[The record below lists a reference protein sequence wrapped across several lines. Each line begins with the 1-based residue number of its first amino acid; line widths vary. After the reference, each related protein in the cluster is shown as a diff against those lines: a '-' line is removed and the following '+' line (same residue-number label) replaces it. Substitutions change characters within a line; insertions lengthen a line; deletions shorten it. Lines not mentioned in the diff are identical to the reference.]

1 MTHLRNFEDPLI
13 TENAKNATTAT
24 TMTSDTNNNKKQEVF
39 ATWKGRSGDVKR
51 KSPRSSPFCKL
62 TRYTRCS
69 VSGHLGSPVSILI
82 KLCQGLNCDRLLP
95 VTSFRTPV
103 ITSIRPLVTCYSQFQ
118 WAWDG
123 GWPGNLG
130 RGSRPIEVPPYITVL
145 TAETYLAYLY
155 IWAWESDRV

>member
-13 TENAKNATTAT
+13 TENAKNATTVT
-24 TMTSDTNNNKKQEVF
+24 TTTSDTNNNKKQEVF
-39 ATWKGRSGDVKR
+39 ATWNGRSANVKR
-51 KSPRSSPFCKL
+51 KSPRSSPFCTV

-69 VSGHLGSPVSILI
+69 VSGHLVSPVFIVIMLW
-82 KLCQGLNCDRLLP
+82 QGLKSDRLLP
-95 VTSFRTPV
+95 VTSFRKPV
-103 ITSIRPLVTCYSQFQ
+103 MTSLHPLITCYIRFQ

-145 TAETYLAYLY
+145 TAETYLAHSY
-155 IWAWESDRV
+155 IWAWESAGV